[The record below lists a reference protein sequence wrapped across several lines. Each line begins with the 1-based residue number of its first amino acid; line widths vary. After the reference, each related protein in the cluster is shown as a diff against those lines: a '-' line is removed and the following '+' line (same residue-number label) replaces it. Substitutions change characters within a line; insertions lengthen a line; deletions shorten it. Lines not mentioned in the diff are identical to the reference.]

1 MNNSLGT
8 EITMEKLQNAKVLIA
23 KCVTDNVNRMSYMK
37 AIDEA
42 IGYII
47 SLQTLCKNM
56 GVDLPEGTKKD
67 EQSKAK

>member
-1 MNNSLGT
+1 
-8 EITMEKLQNAKVLIA
+8 
-23 KCVTDNVNRMSYMK
+23 MK

-47 SLQTLCKNM
+47 SLQTLCKKM